1 MKSTLYGLR
10 GKDTILEMK
19 LSFFNLIIFRSLGV
33 VVMSF
38 AIALTFRSY
47 CNVIFARFGTN
58 GKPEK
63 FPTVRE
69 ASRVEENATRERSLN
84 HFRCTLCSEYV
95 P

>member
-1 MKSTLYGLR
+1 MKSTLYGLQ
-10 GKDTILEMK
+10 GKDTISANES

-38 AIALTFRSY
+38 ATALTFRSY

-63 FPTVRE
+63 IPTVRE
-69 ASRVEENATRERSLN
+69 KRREWKKMPRER
-84 HFRCTLCSEYV
+84 EA
-95 P
+95 